1 MDNSMNPYQKFVI
14 FLGSSILVG
23 VGYFVYVSISNN
35 VKDVSVVTNNNFIN
49 NFNKIKNSNISTDP
63 LIIEKIIGV
72 YSDTKETSQ
81 IIKKL
86 DFRKDGNVT
95 FSTNDVS
102 SESSSTE
109 QVGTWFVDQDNKIRV
124 SFVNINQKIT
134 FEIGESNA
142 LTLTENSEIV
152 GSKEETIFVK
162 N

>member
-1 MDNSMNPYQKFVI
+1 MNPYQKFVI

-35 VKDVSVVTNNNFIN
+35 VRDVSVVTNNDFIN
-49 NFNKIKNSNISTDP
+49 NFNKNKNSNISTDP
-63 LIIEKIIGV
+63 LIIEKVIGV

-109 QVGTWFVDQDNKIRV
+109 QVGTWFVDQNNKIRV

-142 LTLTENSEIV
+142 LTLTENSEII
-152 GSKEETIFVK
+152 GSKEETIFIK
-162 N
+162 D